1 MLALASG
8 LLANWRFAVYGLA
21 VAGLLIAGWTANG
34 WRIEAA
40 QARGARLELRNEQQR
55 RVKADADRLDLQVR
69 LSAAEARIGTGVQV
83 VTKTIRQYVHD
94 EIDCRLASPVSDRL
108 RDLRAGV
115 LPTAAPGAVAARTTP

>member
-55 RVKADADRLDLQVR
+55 RVQADADRLALQVK
-69 LSAAEARIGTGVQV
+69 LSAAEARIGTGVRI
-83 VTKTIRQYVHD
+83 VTRTIREYISD
-94 EIDCRLASPVSDRL
+94 KPDCRISAPVSTGI
-108 RDLRAGV
+108 RDLRAGKW
-115 LPTAAPGAVAARTTP
+115 